1 MMVVLLMFL
10 MHVIFVFWQI
20 YRFDQYLLK
29 ENHLYVPLSF
39 MHELLI
45 CETHEGALMGHFGV
59 ANTLDVLHEYFYWS
73 KMKTNMQC
81 ICDICI
87 TYGKEKSK
95 FQPYD
100 LYTSLP
106 VPKKP
111 LVDISMNFVF
121 GLPR

>member
-45 CETHEGALMGHFGV
+45 CETHEGALMSHFGV

-73 KMKTNMQC
+73 KMKK
-81 ICDICI
+81 ICNAYVI
-87 TYGKEKSK
+87 YALHMGKKSLNSNHMI
-95 FQPYD
+95 YILLC
-100 LYTSLP
+100 LYLR
-106 VPKKP
+106 
-111 LVDISMNFVF
+111 NHW
-121 GLPR
+121 